1 MSSREPATAGPSTQS
16 DGKPSI
22 EVGRGS
28 LPWVLRVA
36 ESAAWCAIL
45 LILVV
50 VQTSELDRDAYLSAI
65 VLTAALGG
73 WTAGLFRWLIPTR
86 GDIRS
91 AAWGAMG
98 LGLTLTTVLFAVL
111 YPHVAGAGL
120 VFVPLVFVTALL
132 GRFPE
137 AVGISA
143 ISILAYILAS
153 AIVSRVPDPA
163 TATLTAGSIVL
174 SGIVPALLARE
185 LRTHYRGEQKE
196 HRLAT
201 AVRYRLM
208 AVLDAVDE
216 AIVFSDRAGVVRVV
230 NRRAAEL
237 FGLGSDQGLGLPR
250 VQLLR
255 ELARQSEDPEGF
267 MELFQALLDDP
278 DLELRSEVEQIL
290 PVRRQL
296 RLYSGPA
303 HDENGIPVGR
313 IDVYTD
319 VSESVRRAA
328 ENERLYDQARRT
340 AESYQ
345 RGLLPDSAP
354 SLPRVGLVCHYLPAS
369 GDRGVCGDFYDF
381 VPLADGR
388 LAVVLGDV
396 CGIGPRAAGDA
407 ALTRYTLS
415 SFAPEMEGD
424 VTPGTLLQEL
434 ARRIAGRLGPERFV
448 KILVVTLDPE
458 RAVLEYAS
466 AGHVPPLV
474 HRAAT
479 GEVVWLEEGG
489 CALGVEVDA
498 EYKSE
503 RIELEPGDLALLYT
517 DGVTNAA
524 RHGETFG
531 SSRIVGLVQD
541 YAAGSAGEVVSAVV
555 RSLQAWSDAD
565 GLRDDAALVACR
577 VVPDEAMGEPVRE
590 LVVPNEPARAGEMR
604 RFVGSFLADLRVS
617 VEISTE
623 VLMAVGEAVANA
635 VRHARR
641 PEGRGQV
648 RVRCALEGD
657 EVVVTVADDGPGFDI
672 EEARSRPRDP
682 FAAGGR
688 GLFLIDELSDRSEI
702 TSSSEGSSVT
712 MARRI
717 RG

>member
-1 MSSREPATAGPSTQS
+1 M
-16 DGKPSI
+16 
-22 EVGRGS
+22 
-28 LPWVLRVA
+28 PWVLRVA
-36 ESAAWCAIL
+36 EVAAWCAIL
-45 LILVV
+45 LTLVII
-50 VQTSELDRDAYLSAI
+50 QSSSLASNTYLISLAFT
-65 VLTAALGG
+65 VALGA

-86 GDIRS
+86 GDIRG
-91 AAWGAMG
+91 AAWTAIGLG
-98 LGLTLTTVLFAVL
+98 LGLTTGLFATL
-111 YPHVAGAGL
+111 YPSVPGAGL

-137 AVGISA
+137 AIGLSA
-143 ISILAYILAS
+143 ASIVAYLSAS
-153 AIVSRVPDPA
+153 AVVSTVPDPA
-163 TATLTAGSIVL
+163 TAILTAGSIVL
-174 SGIVPALLARE
+174 TGLVPALLARE

-230 NRRAAEL
+230 NRRATEL
-237 FGLGSDQGLGLPR
+237 FGLASDQGLGLPR

-255 ELARQSEDPEGF
+255 EIARQSEDPEGF

-278 DLELRSEVEQIL
+278 DLELRSAVEQIL

-319 VSESVRRAA
+319 VSESVSRAA
-328 ENERLYDQARRT
+328 ENERLYEQARRT

-345 RGLLPDSAP
+345 RGLLPDAAP
-354 SLPRVGLVCHYLPAS
+354 TLPRVGLVCHYLPAS

-388 LAVVLGDV
+388 FAVVLGDV

-424 VTPGTLLQEL
+424 VSPGSLLQEL

-458 RAVLEYAS
+458 RAILEYAS

-474 HRAAT
+474 HRAAS

-489 CALGVEVDA
+489 CALGVEPDA
-498 EYKSE
+498 EYKSA

-517 DGVTNAA
+517 DGVTNAE
-524 RHGETFG
+524 RLGEAFG
-531 SSRIVGLVQD
+531 TSRLVGLVQD
-541 YAAGSAGEVVSAVV
+541 YGAGSAGEVVSAVV
-555 RSLQAWSDAD
+555 RSLEHWSDVE

-577 VVPDEAMGEPVRE
+577 VVPDEAVGEPVRE
-590 LVVPNEPARAGEMR
+590 LVVPNEPVRAAEMR

-623 VLMAVGEAVANA
+623 ILVAVGEAVANA
-635 VRHARR
+635 CRHGRR
-641 PEGRGQV
+641 PGGRGQI
-648 RVRCALEGD
+648 RVRCALVGD
-657 EVVVTVADDGPGFDI
+657 EVLVTVADDGLGFDI
-672 EEARSRPRDP
+672 DEARSRPRDP

-688 GLFLIDELSDRSEI
+688 GLFLIEEVSDRAEFLSGP
-702 TSSSEGSSVT
+702 EGSSVT

-717 RG
+717 R